1 MYSEKPCH
9 LRHVFDMKVF
19 CKIALSICAL
29 NLLTGC
35 EKAVDQE
42 KVRQTG
48 FVYCGQGSLNTFNP
62 QLVDSGIT
70 VDVLSPQIY
79 NTLLTLDPDTL
90 KPVPS
95 LAKGWHVNQAGTEY
109 TFDLR
114 HGVHFQTTPWFTPTR
129 TMNAHDVV
137 FSFRRIIDATNPYHY
152 THGGVYPWF
161 TGLDFQ
167 NMLLSVEA
175 VDDYTVKFTLSR
187 PNNSF
192 LENIATPHAI
202 VLSKEYADEL
212 QRDGEKEHLDNRP
225 VGTGPF
231 YLSSYEIN
239 NYVRLKRNGQYWDGV
254 AKMEQVVLN
263 IAQRG
268 TGSLAKLLSGEC
280 DVLNAP
286 IASQLPTI
294 KRHKKIELS
303 SKPAMNVAFIALN
316 TDKRGLDDVRVRKA
330 ISYAINR
337 QNILDSVF
345 YGTGSIAYNILPP
358 TSWAYNRDAS
368 QIRFDR
374 NYALALLRDAGYEQG
389 LELTMSVPTVPR
401 RYDPS
406 PRKTAELIQSNLAD
420 IGIKVTLVPE
430 ERVTRNELAARDDID
445 MYLTG
450 WEGTTTDPDS
460 FLRPLLSCDANR
472 AGLNYSMWCNKD
484 FDFILDL
491 ALEVTRPRYRL
502 NLYKQAQNILNQEF
516 PLIPLAH
523 GKQFNAYNES
533 LSGLQMTPFNL
544 QPFNTV
550 ERVKD

>member
-1 MYSEKPCH
+1 MNSERQRP
-9 LRHVFDMKVF
+9 LRLVFDMKILL
-19 CKIALSICAL
+19 KLALSICAL

-35 EKAVDQE
+35 EKTADQN
-42 KVRQTG
+42 KVRQSG
-48 FVYCGQGSLNTFNP
+48 FVYCGQGSLSTFNP

-79 NTLLTLDPDTL
+79 NTLLTLDSDTL

-95 LAKGWHVNQAGTEY
+95 LAKSWHVNQAGTEY

-114 HGVHFQTTPWFTPTR
+114 HDIPFQTTSWFTPSR
-129 TMNAHDVV
+129 TMNAADVV
-137 FSFRRIIDATNPYHY
+137 FSFRRIIDANNPYHY
-152 THGGVYPWF
+152 VHGGVYPWF

-167 NMLLSVEA
+167 NMLLSVKA
-175 VDDYTVKFTLSR
+175 VDKYTVKFTLNH

-192 LENIATPHAI
+192 LENLATPHAV
-202 VLSKEYADEL
+202 VLSKEYANKL
-212 QRDGEKEHLDNRP
+212 QRNGEKEHLDTHP

-231 YLSSYEIN
+231 YLSDYEIN
-239 NYVRLKRNGQYWDGV
+239 DYVRLKRNNHYWDGV
-254 AKMEQVVLN
+254 AKMQQVVLN
-263 IAQRG
+263 ISQRG

-294 KRHKKIELS
+294 KRHKHIALT
-303 SKPAMNVAFIALN
+303 SKPAMNVAFLALN
-316 TDKRGLDDVRVRKA
+316 TAKNGLDDVRVRKA

-358 TSWAYNRDAS
+358 TSWAYNRDSS

-374 NYALALLRDAGYEQG
+374 NYALALLRAAGFEHG
-389 LELTMSVPTVPR
+389 LELTMSVPAAPR

-420 IGIKVTLVPE
+420 VGITVTLVPE
-430 ERVTRNELAARDDID
+430 ERLTRNELAARDDID
-445 MYLTG
+445 IYLTG

-460 FLRPLLSCDANR
+460 FLRPLLSCDANK

-523 GKQFNAYNES
+523 GKQFNAYNDS
-533 LSGLQMTPFNL
+533 LSGIQMTPFNL

-550 ERVKD
+550 ERVKN